1 MLTVEPPAAFVA
13 EGHASGNWGPWWD
26 KKGNHLEVVRW
37 LNPVYIA
44 SFDPS
49 KATLG
54 ARLRYLRRRAKV
66 TIAQLATRS
75 KISHNAISRL
85 ERTPDRRANPA
96 ILERIL
102 QVLGLN
108 FQEVSPGAGDCYD
121 LLVPP
126 KTQGSRIKNTRLKKG
141 LQQKVLAKRLG
152 VSRETVRRW
161 ERDLFGPEPMSKTIS
176 MRSWDSRYPFQS
188 HGETFLG
195 MASTGPGMRKTP
207 TKSGYLDRS

>member
-1 MLTVEPPAAFVA
+1 MKGSFW
-13 EGHASGNWGPWWD
+13 NI
-26 KKGNHLEVVRW
+26 KGNHLELIRW
-37 LNPVYIA
+37 LNPLSIA

-75 KISHNAISRL
+75 KVSHNAISRL
-85 ERTPDRRANPA
+85 ERTPDCRANPA

-102 QVLGLN
+102 HVLGLN
-108 FQEVSPGAGDCYD
+108 FQEISPGTGDCYD

-126 KTQGSRIKNTRLKKG
+126 KTPGSRIKNARLKKG

-161 ERDLFGPEPMSKTIS
+161 EWDLVRPGSNIQAHLNKV
-176 MRSWDSRYPFQS
+176 
-188 HGETFLG
+188 LG
-195 MASTGPGMRKTP
+195 THN
-207 TKSGYLDRS
+207 

>member
-1 MLTVEPPAAFVA
+1 M
-13 EGHASGNWGPWWD
+13 SPWWD

-49 KATLG
+49 KATLD

-66 TIAQLATRS
+66 TITQLATRS
-75 KISHNAISRL
+75 KVSHNAISRL
-85 ERTPDRRANPA
+85 ERTPDGRTNPA

-102 QVLGLN
+102 QVLGVN
-108 FQEVSPGAGDCYD
+108 FKEISPGQTSNCFD

-126 KTQGSRIKNTRLKKG
+126 KTLGSWIRNARMKKG
-141 LQQKVLAKRLG
+141 IQQKALTKRLG

-161 ERDLFGPEPMSKTIS
+161 ERDLV
-176 MRSWDSRYPFQS
+176 RSGAKVQS
-188 HGETFLG
+188 LI
-195 MASTGPGMRKTP
+195 RVC
-207 TKSGYLDRS
+207 